1 MMGKRSHCSMGSTGF
16 TDLISDP
23 AVDRESY
30 ELLLAYP
37 WLETLEPFNI
47 EWEFVWSM

>member
-1 MMGKRSHCSMGSTGF
+1 MMAKRAHDCMGSTGF
-16 TDLISDP
+16 TDFMSDS

-47 EWEFVWSM
+47 DWELVWSM

>member
-1 MMGKRSHCSMGSTGF
+1 MMGKRSQCSMGSTGF
-16 TDLISDP
+16 TDLMSDP

-30 ELLLAYP
+30 ELLVAYP
-37 WLETLEPFNI
+37 WLQNLEPFHI